1 MNTPLDL
8 RALLLDPANNGAYFF
23 DHNDRESLVEAATEA
38 GLHAAPVD
46 FGGCAG
52 KGDALARIAAALRF
66 PEWFGGNWDAL
77 ADCLGDLS
85 WLDGAGQLLV
95 FDDAWGWRERDGEDF
110 ATLLDICG
118 EAAQGW
124 TRARRPFWV
133 VIPLPAE
140 QLTMVGNEGSD
151 RSDDE

>member
-23 DHNDRESLVEAATEA
+23 DHNDRESLVDAATEA

-66 PEWFGGNWDAL
+66 PDWFGGNWDAL
-77 ADCLGDLS
+77 ADSLRDLS
-85 WLDGAGQLLV
+85 WLRAPGYALLV
-95 FDDAWGWRERDGEDF
+95 DGVEHLRDADEASFD
-110 ATLLDICG
+110 TLLALLEDASA
-118 EAAQGW
+118 EWATQEV
-124 TRARRPFWV
+124 PFWAFLS
-133 VIPLPAE
+133 LP
-140 QLTMVGNEGSD
+140 
-151 RSDDE
+151 DEEFAGALD